1 MKIQFPIPNVI
12 LQLMYIIVNA
22 QEQELVHTVVAVWHA
37 FKLHYAFSI
46 VWYKYDLHTVCTKPA

>member
-1 MKIQFPIPNVI
+1 
-12 LQLMYIIVNA
+12 MYIIVNA